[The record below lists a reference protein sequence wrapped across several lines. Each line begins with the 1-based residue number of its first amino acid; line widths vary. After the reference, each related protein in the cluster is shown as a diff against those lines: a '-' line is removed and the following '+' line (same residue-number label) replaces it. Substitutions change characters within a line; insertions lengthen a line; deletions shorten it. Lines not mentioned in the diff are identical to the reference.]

1 MKVLVTRVLPQEFLD
16 QMQAV
21 AELSVWTEQ
30 DPISSEELAR
40 RAADLTGLVCTLTD
54 LVDEAFLAAA
64 PRLKVI
70 SQVAVGLDNIDLPAC
85 TVRGLPVGHTPGVLT
100 ETTADTAVALLLAA
114 IRRLPEGE
122 QYIKNGGWTAWDPD
136 FLLGG
141 DLHHTT
147 VGIVGLG
154 RIGAAVARRVKG
166 FEVEILYSARNR
178 KPDLEEELGAQFR
191 ELDVLL
197 AESDHVVLTVPLST
211 ATYHLL
217 DERRLRLMKPDST
230 LVNIARG
237 GVVDNL
243 ALARALT
250 EGWVGRAALDVTEP
264 EPIPTDHPLLKLDN
278 CLIVPHIGSAS
289 YTSRDGMSQVA
300 VENLVAGL
308 RGERVPR
315 CANPEVYG

>member
-21 AELSVWTEQ
+21 AEISVWTEQ

>member
-100 ETTADTAVALLLAA
+100 ETTADTAVALLLAV

-122 QYIKNGGWTAWDPD
+122 QYIKSGGWTAWDPD

-191 ELDVLL
+191 ELDILL